1 MSKIIFNYGTM
12 NASKSAQLLMTAHNY
27 EEKGETPILVKPS
40 IDDRSGCEI
49 EIYSRVGL
57 SAYADIVEYDDA
69 IIDEN
74 VLYYAWEVNN
84 RPSAILVDE
93 AQFISKESILSITR
107 FARDN
112 NLSVFAYGLLKDFKN
127 QLFDSSKIWLQE
139 SDNFAEIK
147 TTCKFCQRKATINA
161 RIINN
166 KIVTEGPTVVIGA
179 EESYV
184 SVCRYDYEKYQKEE
198 IKGEQNGSL

>member
-27 EEKGETPILVKPS
+27 QEKGETPILIKPG
-40 IDDRSGCEI
+40 IDDRGEDPLV
-49 EIYSRVGL
+49 IYSRVGI
-57 SAYADIVEYDDA
+57 SEYADIIEQDE
-69 IIDEN
+69 IINLDILNE
-74 VLYYAWEVNN
+74 AWEYSE

-93 AQFISKESILSITR
+93 AQFISKDGILSITR

-127 QLFDSSKIWLQE
+127 ELFDGSKIWLQE
-139 SDNFAEIK
+139 ADNLNEIK
-147 TTCKFCQRKATINA
+147 TTCRYCNRKATVNA
-161 RIINN
+161 RILNG
-166 KIVTEGPTVVIGA
+166 KIVKDGPIVLIGA

-184 SVCRYDYEKYQKEE
+184 SVCRNCYD
-198 IKGEQNGSL
+198 NR

>member
-40 IDDRSGCEI
+40 IDDRGEYLNQINSRIGLWAEADLVDYGNIRKESI
-49 EIYSRVGL
+49 E
-57 SAYADIVEYDDA
+57 D
-69 IIDEN
+69 
-74 VLYYAWEVNN
+74 AWEFNEK
-84 RPSAILVDE
+84 PSSILVDE
-93 AQFISKESILSITR
+93 AQFISEKTILNITS
-107 FARDN
+107 FAREH
-112 NLSVFAYGLLKDFKN
+112 NLNVFAYGLLKDFKN

-139 SDNFAEIK
+139 SDNFTEIK

-161 RIINN
+161 RVIDN

-184 SVCRYDYEKYQKEE
+184 SVCRYDYEKYQNEE
-198 IKGEQNGSL
+198 IKGERNGNL